1 MLRPCGTAH
10 TVSRACGFKPQADTY
25 GETRPGALRAVN
37 RPWPVS
43 PMSDAGFIRWRIVL
57 GEQLD
62 KRNFR
67 RRILQAAVIEPTGAH
82 RSHEGCPARLYR
94 FREDAV
100 AEVKARQLFP

>member
-1 MLRPCGTAH
+1 
-10 TVSRACGFKPQADTY
+10 
-25 GETRPGALRAVN
+25 
-37 RPWPVS
+37 
-43 PMSDAGFIRWRIVL
+43 MSDAGFIRWRIVL

-82 RSHEGCPARLYR
+82 RSHEGRPARLYR

-100 AEVKARQLFP
+100 AEVKARRLFP